1 MLWLEIPAYAG
12 STRTSATPTGT
23 APDHPRIRGE
33 HGSGQDGKRCGV
45 GSSPHTRGARPSAC
59 RSCRRRGIIPA
70 YAGSTRRGSPRRRSP
85 ADHPRIRGEHC
96 TLVHDAFKN
105 TGSSPHTRGARPLP
119 DRSQARQRII
129 PAYAGS
135 TTGSAAPGISAE
147 DHPRIRGEHCCENPG
162 TQTVSGSSPHTRGA
176 PLSSRR
182 ISSAIRIIPAYA
194 GSTRQILWTARRWP
208 DHPRIRGEHVS
219 HFVRALVASGS
230 SPHTRGAHARAVMP
244 DRKLRIIPAYAG
256 STP

>member
-105 TGSSPHTRGARPLP
+105 TGSSPHTRGARPDP
-119 DRSQARQRII
+119 PRDPR
-129 PAYAGS
+129 G
-135 TTGSAAPGISAE
+135 PG
-147 DHPRIRGEHCCENPG
+147 
-162 TQTVSGSSPHTRGA
+162 
-176 PLSSRR
+176 
-182 ISSAIRIIPAYA
+182 IIPAYA
-194 GSTRQILWTARRWP
+194 GSTRTPHCTAAHGP
-208 DHPRIRGEHVS
+208 DHPRIRGEHREYFAMWVLT
-219 HFVRALVASGS
+219 HGS
-230 SPHTRGAHARAVMP
+230 SPHTRGALTVGEGVP
-244 DRKLRIIPAYAG
+244 EVLGIIPAYAG
-256 STP
+256 STGPR

>member
-135 TTGSAAPGISAE
+135 TPEQRRRPPCGA
-147 DHPRIRGEHCCENPG
+147 DHPRIRGEHP
-162 TQTVSGSSPHTRGA
+162 VILARLVAIRGSSPHTRGA
-176 PLSSRR
+176 QSTSTVRPRSVG
-182 ISSAIRIIPAYA
+182 IIPAYA
-194 GSTRQILWTARRWP
+194 GSTKTSLP
-208 DHPRIRGEHVS
+208 PGSPGSDHPRIRGEHI
-219 HFVRALVASGS
+219 R
-230 SPHTRGAHARAVMP
+230 
-244 DRKLRIIPAYAG
+244 
-256 STP
+256 